1 MENIRREEEEKEGR
15 QEYCRRCG
23 KGVSSDEIAMTKK
36 LINRG
41 TKTSYCID
49 CLADMFEVK
58 REEIEQKIVYYKRM
72 GCTLF

>member
-41 TKTSYCID
+41 TQTSYCI
-49 CLADMFEVK
+49 
-58 REEIEQKIVYYKRM
+58 Y
-72 GCTLF
+72 